1 MRMIVACLCLTLAGC
16 LTDGGQYAVYSDHEI
31 CLNAGEAGSEPY
43 NQCKAARKEALR
55 QSVRQSAPPAVYR
68 ADNGYAPGKSEMEQ
82 RRSEMY
88 MATGLRLLE
97 LDRRPTLYTLPSG
110 NSAYLNS
117 PMPGDY
123 PSYPPNFRAPQR
135 SYQGA
140 QVPQYPGA
148 LTQPGSTFIPGRSK

>member
-16 LTDGGQYAVYSDHEI
+16 LTDGGQYAVYSDHEV
-31 CLNAGEAGSEPY
+31 CLNAGEAGSDAY
-43 NQCKAARKEALR
+43 NQCKAARKAALQ
-55 QSVRQSAPPAVYR
+55 QSVRYVPA
-68 ADNGYAPGKSEMEQ
+68 NGYVPGKSELDQ

-97 LDRRPTLYTLPSG
+97 LDRRPQYYTLPSG

-148 LTQPGSTFIPGRSK
+148 LTQPGSTFIPGRFK